1 MEIRIS
7 GIGGQGQVLAGAMLA
22 DALGAAGLRVAF
34 TRSYEPT
41 SRGGLSRAD
50 VVASPREI
58 DYPLVTTL
66 DRLVVLDQLAAAASD
81 AELAAKTLVLVD
93 AERVGEPPRG
103 VCRVLALPFA
113 ARARAAG
120 NARAANIVALG
131 ALAASGVCTL
141 EVLAAAVAARSEPR
155 FRESNHTALQAGHEL
170 AVETGLTASAEP
182 ASNAHG

>member
-50 VVASPREI
+50 VVASRREI

-66 DRLVVLDQLAAAASD
+66 DRLVVLDQLAAGASN

-93 AERVGEPPRG
+93 AERVSEPPRG
-103 VCRVLALPFA
+103 EFRVLGLPFA

-120 NARAANIVALG
+120 NARAANVVALG

-141 EVLAAAVAARSEPR
+141 EVLAAAVATRTEAR
-155 FRESNHTALQAGHEL
+155 FRAANSAALQAGHAL
-170 AVETGLTASAEP
+170 AVGAGLAGGAALASTVP
-182 ASNAHG
+182 G